1 MHAAP
6 APSAAADPSALCAAV
21 QRLLSGAAFQ
31 LQQLEERGAAAA
43 ASSSSSAVAAEDEA
57 RAGLTRDL
65 NAAFGE
71 LARLDRALADGH
83 AGARA
88 EYFAA
93 KAASLRKDAGALR
106 GSVERFLR
114 GAFAARREGAQRERL
129 FGGAGA
135 AAADSVAVD
144 AFLGERR
151 ALQSSSGMVDELAAF
166 GENVLASLREQRGV
180 LKGAHRRV
188 LDVGATLGLSSTL
201 MRVIERR
208 TAGDKII
215 VYGGMAC
222 ILLLLFFAVWLTR

>member
-6 APSAAADPSALCAAV
+6 APSAATDPSALCASV
-21 QRLLSGAAFQ
+21 QRLCSSAAFQ
-31 LQQLEERGAAAA
+31 LQQLEERGAGGGGGGGGGGN
-43 ASSSSSAVAAEDEA
+43 EDEA

-88 EYFAA
+88 DYFAA

-106 GSVERFLR
+106 VAVERFLR
-114 GAFAARREGAQRERL
+114 GAFAARRELAQREQL
-129 FGGAGA
+129 FGGSGGGA
-135 AAADSVAVD
+135 TDSVAVD
-144 AFLGERR
+144 AFIGERR

-166 GENVLASLREQRGV
+166 GEGVLASLREQRGM

-208 TAGDKII
+208 TAGDRII
-215 VYGGMAC
+215 VYGGMGVV
-222 ILLLLFFAVWLTR
+222 LLLLGLAVWLTR